1 MSLHPQSPEFAR
13 LATRWLD
20 GSATAA
26 EAALLWENIGADAAC
41 AREFA
46 EQARFDLLLQD
57 TLRER
62 QREQQI
68 AVGAR
73 REVVRHQRKVVWR
86 RTGDIA
92 AIMLALGF
100 LVWLVLPNQSDPTR
114 PIAKARVSPQ
124 SLRPPSLPGI
134 RPRHTTVLVA
144 RQDKTTP
151 GGRTAEPLRRLLDDF
166 FLTGVDLDK
175 VPLRQALRELEDQLR
190 ELNFAS
196 SAEIAA
202 LRVQLPAGEGSQ
214 PVTFHSGSISFLKAV
229 RALAGLA
236 GYDVNVADASVVL
249 VARTNGSP
257 YRPESRSVADLLAGQ
272 GGTDDPTR
280 NRLTELVNDARAL
293 NLQVNFAAD
302 GNATSLVATPGE
314 AQALALLAQ
323 SRDQVRSLPALRF
336 YVKATPAP
344 PGSQDRILT
353 GIEADQVR
361 SDFLLSANPQS
372 PPAII
377 TVPMQESSAPGATA
391 QPGEIYIAA
400 GPVGTDRIYLNIT
413 PGPIDVGQPAQQTL
427 NGAASNSQD
436 PVIAY
441 IKPPDVIQLN
451 TQVPTTATGIPIII
465 ANAGSNASEVGQ
477 VLSLSNFT
485 FQSAA
490 MSPAIVNNTAVGLQ
504 ITIIPV
510 RP

>member
-1 MSLHPQSPEFAR
+1 M
-13 LATRWLD
+13 
-20 GSATAA
+20 
-26 EAALLWENIGADAAC
+26 
-41 AREFA
+41 
-46 EQARFDLLLQD
+46 
-57 TLRER
+57 
-62 QREQQI
+62 
-68 AVGAR
+68 
-73 REVVRHQRKVVWR
+73 
-86 RTGDIA
+86 
-92 AIMLALGF
+92 
-100 LVWLVLPNQSDPTR
+100 
-114 PIAKARVSPQ
+114 
-124 SLRPPSLPGI
+124 
-134 RPRHTTVLVA
+134 
-144 RQDKTTP
+144 
-151 GGRTAEPLRRLLDDF
+151 
-166 FLTGVDLDK
+166 
-175 VPLRQALRELEDQLR
+175 
-190 ELNFAS
+190 
-196 SAEIAA
+196 
-202 LRVQLPAGEGSQ
+202 
-214 PVTFHSGSISFLKAV
+214 
-229 RALAGLA
+229 
-236 GYDVNVADASVVL
+236 
-249 VARTNGSP
+249 
-257 YRPESRSVADLLAGQ
+257 
-272 GGTDDPTR
+272 
-280 NRLTELVNDARAL
+280 
-293 NLQVNFAAD
+293 
-302 GNATSLVATPGE
+302 
-314 AQALALLAQ
+314 
-323 SRDQVRSLPALRF
+323 RSLPALRF